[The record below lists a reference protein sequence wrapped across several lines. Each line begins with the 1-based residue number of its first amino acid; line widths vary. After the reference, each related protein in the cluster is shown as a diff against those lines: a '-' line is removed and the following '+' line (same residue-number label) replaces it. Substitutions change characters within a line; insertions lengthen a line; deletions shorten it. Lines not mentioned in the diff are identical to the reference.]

1 MRDEDCAVLRS
12 ILVPLLAAFLIAAPS
27 KPAPKPAPAPPAEKQ
42 HHIWNCVTKLKKV
55 EKKGPVC
62 AVDEEAAIDLCGV
75 ELCELDLE
83 CNRACHCAHTAEACT
98 P

>member
-1 MRDEDCAVLRS
+1 MLRS

-27 KPAPKPAPAPPAEKQ
+27 KPAPKPSHPAPNQPAPNQPAKEHQ
-42 HHIWNCVTKLKKV
+42 IWSCTTKLKKV
-55 EKKGPVC
+55 EKKGQVC

-83 CNRACHCAHTAEACT
+83 CNRACRCSRTGEACA